1 MVVIGIC
8 TFHIHCTYVCKKV
21 TLLIRRSPGGQAS
34 TSSRRATSCP
44 KSQPSWFCKIFP
56 YFLNF
61 IKNVN
66 SSAPKFDLR
75 YPVAYLSAFARSF
88 SNKLSCMYIE
98 LKSVKFVR
106 FKCTRMYQN
115 SQYFLKF
122 VLDCF
127 IIF

>member
-1 MVVIGIC
+1 VDKLRHRAVG
-8 TFHIHCTYVCKKV
+8 
-21 TLLIRRSPGGQAS
+21 
-34 TSSRRATSCP
+34 RRAVQKVSHP
-44 KSQPSWFCKIFP
+44 GFVNISVFFKFR
-56 YFLNF
+56 
-61 IKNVN
+61 KNVN